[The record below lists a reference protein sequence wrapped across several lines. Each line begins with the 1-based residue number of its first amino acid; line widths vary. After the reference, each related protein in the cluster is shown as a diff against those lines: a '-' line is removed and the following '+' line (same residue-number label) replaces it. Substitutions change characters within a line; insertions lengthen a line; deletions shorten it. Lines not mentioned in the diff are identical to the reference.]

1 MVKMN
6 EDILNV
12 INAVLDYKKFIISNN
27 YVVPK
32 ENFDWFME
40 TESYYHSLSLP
51 NGMKKNRS
59 DFEKI
64 LGYDKTEIL
73 HKLNNTNY
81 SDLHHEI
88 WKI

>member
-27 YVVPK
+27 YVEPK
-32 ENFDWFME
+32 ENFDWFTK
-40 TESYYHSLSLP
+40 TESYYYSLSLP
-51 NGMKKNRS
+51 DEMKKNRS
-59 DFEKI
+59 DFERI
-64 LGYDKTEIL
+64 LGYDNTEIL

-81 SDLHHEI
+81 GDLRYEV

>member
-40 TESYYHSLSLP
+40 TESY
-51 NGMKKNRS
+51 
-59 DFEKI
+59 
-64 LGYDKTEIL
+64 
-73 HKLNNTNY
+73 
-81 SDLHHEI
+81 
-88 WKI
+88 

>member
-1 MVKMN
+1 
-6 EDILNV
+6 
-12 INAVLDYKKFIISNN
+12 
-27 YVVPK
+27 
-32 ENFDWFME
+32 
-40 TESYYHSLSLP
+40 
-51 NGMKKNRS
+51 MKKNRS

>member
-40 TESYYHSLSLP
+40 TESYYHCLMEWRRI
-51 NGMKKNRS
+51 GV
-59 DFEKI
+59 I
-64 LGYDKTEIL
+64 LKRYLDMIRQKFYI
-73 HKLNNTNY
+73 N
-81 SDLHHEI
+81 
-88 WKI
+88 

>member
-40 TESYYHSLSLP
+40 TESYYHCL
-51 NGMKKNRS
+51 M
-59 DFEKI
+59 E
-64 LGYDKTEIL
+64 
-73 HKLNNTNY
+73 
-81 SDLHHEI
+81 
-88 WKI
+88 